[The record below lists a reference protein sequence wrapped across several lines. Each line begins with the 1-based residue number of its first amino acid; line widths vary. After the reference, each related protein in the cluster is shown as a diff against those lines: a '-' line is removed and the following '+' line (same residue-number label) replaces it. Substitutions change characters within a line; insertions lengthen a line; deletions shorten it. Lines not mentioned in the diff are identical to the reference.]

1 VHQASGVGLVSQQ
14 LTHHHITHQLLSHLS
29 KPILQMHLPNTPLM
43 AALLAMSIPATLA
56 SPVSCSGYLA
66 NPSDIAQCADYLTS
80 IGTQACETYGGIA
93 TQFCQRG
100 EAEVVGVGTGA
111 VGVKTSSPW

>member
-1 VHQASGVGLVSQQ
+1 
-14 LTHHHITHQLLSHLS
+14 
-29 KPILQMHLPNTPLM
+29 M

-111 VGVKTSSPW
+111 VGVKTSSPWWVFMPFDPVRPIFVDSSTSFCFFSWSVSCLFFWL